1 MGDFS
6 KKKIELL
13 YDPPI
18 LLLGIYWGK
27 KKNMKMKALIQKE
40 LMHPNAHAPQCS

>member
-1 MGDFS
+1 MIHQSYSWVFTG
-6 KKKIELL
+6 E
-13 YDPPI
+13 
-18 LLLGIYWGK
+18 K